1 MKRNTMKYYFILCVL
16 IGLSSCTDLK
26 KGEQILSIQ
35 KMNES
40 LDSIQTVL
48 LENDYSEISDL
59 ASNANATDSRIKLNY
74 ESDTLDLTFAKK
86 LDSYNRMRKSF
97 DILSIVFLQLSSDV
111 KSEKTTLQKLKLDI
125 EKGNGE
131 RDKYATFI
139 QFENEK
145 VLKLKSLLSDYM
157 SLRETTT
164 ATFNELHDEI
174 NSFSLSLSNNN

>member
-1 MKRNTMKYYFILCVL
+1 
-16 IGLSSCTDLK
+16 
-26 KGEQILSIQ
+26 
-35 KMNES
+35 
-40 LDSIQTVL
+40 
-48 LENDYSEISDL
+48 
-59 ASNANATDSRIKLNY
+59 
-74 ESDTLDLTFAKK
+74 
-86 LDSYNRMRKSF
+86 MRKSF

-164 ATFNELHDEI
+164 ASFNELHDEI